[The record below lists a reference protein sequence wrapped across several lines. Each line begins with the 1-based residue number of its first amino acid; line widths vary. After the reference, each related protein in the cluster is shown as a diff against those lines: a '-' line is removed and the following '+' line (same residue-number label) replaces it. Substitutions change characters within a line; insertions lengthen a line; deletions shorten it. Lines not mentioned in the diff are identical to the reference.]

1 MKHTFMA
8 IALAALTASTQAFAA
23 AEPLK
28 AQAPGFYRMMLGQT
42 EVTVLNDGTVDL
54 PVDQLLQQE
63 RVA

>member
-28 AQAPGFYRMMLGQT
+28 AQAPGLKSRC
-42 EVTVLNDGTVDL
+42 
-54 PVDQLLQQE
+54 
-63 RVA
+63 